1 VIEGLLFRLKSV
13 WGLVYF
19 FQQAL
24 TSFTFLVYFSG
35 IFLPIRF
42 MSILSHITH
51 HATLFVHNDRKTFAH
66 TLWNELR
73 GNSLAHI
80 LHEHTVLD
88 IDTARALTSWA
99 NTPYEGEKVALLSFH
114 TITLPAQNALL
125 KILEEPR
132 MGVRFILVTSNR
144 EALLPTFFSRLQYQ
158 EEGET
163 SKEHNEAK
171 KFLAT
176 KPEERMKLP
185 YIVSLLATKDEEDRK
200 DREGV
205 RTFIIS
211 LISELDTA
219 TLAPHYALTTLEF
232 ASYAGD
238 PSSSGKNILEY
249 LALLLPQTKV

>member
-1 VIEGLLFRLKSV
+1 MI
-13 WGLVYF
+13 YF
-19 FQQAL
+19 N
-24 TSFTFLVYFSG
+24 G
-35 IFLPIRF
+35 ILYEYVF
-42 MSILSHITH
+42 MPILSHITH

-66 TLWNELR
+66 TIWNELR
-73 GNSLAHI
+73 ENSLAHI
-80 LHEHTVLD
+80 LHDHTVLD

-132 MGVRFILVTSNR
+132 IGVRFILVTSNR

-176 KPEERMKLP
+176 EPEERMKLP
-185 YIVSLLATKDEEDRK
+185 YIVSLLANKDEEDRK

-205 RTFIIS
+205 RTFILS
-211 LISELDTA
+211 LISELNKA